1 MYPTIYNKL
10 IYMYLKNT
18 YKDELGEEVLHS
30 FSNSYNETANRYA
43 NRK

>member
-1 MYPTIYNKL
+1 
-10 IYMYLKNT
+10 MYLKNT
-18 YKDELGEEVLHS
+18 YKELGERGLHS

>member
-1 MYPTIYNKL
+1 
-10 IYMYLKNT
+10 MYLKNT
-18 YKDELGEEVLHS
+18 YKDELGEEGLHS